1 MRGDDMANARVHRLC
16 ARLACCLLAFR
27 PPHAVCP
34 RAASHYEER
43 GCDRRVTVLATPMT
57 AAPLTVPRILTVPR
71 DRTEDSA
78 THGEISACR
87 DVILAEM

>member
-1 MRGDDMANARVHRLC
+1 M
-16 ARLACCLLAFR
+16 
-27 PPHAVCP
+27 
-34 RAASHYEER
+34 
-43 GCDRRVTVLATPMT
+43 ATPMT
-57 AAPLTVPRILTVPR
+57 AAPMTVPRILTVPR

>member
-1 MRGDDMANARVHRLC
+1 MRLEHASEQRWCAVHWRIAQL
-16 ARLACCLLAFR
+16 
-27 PPHAVCP
+27 HAVCA
-34 RAASHYEER
+34 RAAGHYEER
-43 GCDRRVTVLATPMT
+43 DCDRRVTVMAAPMT
-57 AAPLTVPRILTVPR
+57 AAPMTVPRILTVPR